1 MNLSLSKNNK
11 AYEENTEIKLKEVQA
26 SIAFIKEQIDLEKRK
41 REESTSALTEEIEAE
56 LNKF

>member
-11 AYEENTEIKLKEVQA
+11 AYEENTEVKLKEVQA

-41 REESTSALTEEIEAE
+41 R
-56 LNKF
+56 